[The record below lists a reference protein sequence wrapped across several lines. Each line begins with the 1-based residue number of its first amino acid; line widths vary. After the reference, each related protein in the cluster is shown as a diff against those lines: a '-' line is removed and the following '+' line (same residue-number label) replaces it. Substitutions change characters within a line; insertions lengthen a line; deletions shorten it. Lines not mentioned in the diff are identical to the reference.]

1 MNRPE
6 VLPTNPFTT
15 RRTFVG
21 AGAAALAVGFC
32 QALPSAA
39 FADTTSP
46 NMLGPLPGYSP
57 QIGTF
62 VSQLTWMREA
72 NGVLTATKGLTQA
85 DLDYLFDKNANS
97 IGALMLHLAA
107 TETYYQMNTFDGMKW
122 DSWPGDIKKKWDP
135 AMDLGDAGR
144 ATIKGHDRDYY
155 VNILHEVR
163 EKTLAGF
170 RTKDDA
176 WFLAADKGWPWGP
189 TNNLCKWFHVC
200 EHEAHHTGQ
209 IAFLRKRLPGAKPDT
224 GSAVAP
230 NPLFLVPVFS
240 STNCAAI
247 LHRAQSCTGV
257 LKRSLSIGAV
267 SNSAR
272 GPSPTMRPS
281 RIRITRSNT

>member
-1 MNRPE
+1 MSRIE
-6 VLPTNPFTT
+6 VARTNPLTT

-32 QALPSAA
+32 EALPEAA
-39 FADTTSP
+39 YADTSSP

-72 NGVLTATKGLTQA
+72 NGVLRATEKLSQA
-85 DLDYLFDKNANS
+85 DLDYLFDKNANT

-122 DSWPGDIKKKWDP
+122 DSWSEDIKKKWDA
-135 AMDLGDAGR
+135 AMNLGDAGR
-144 ATIKGHDRDYY
+144 AAIKGHDRGYY

-163 EKTLAGF
+163 EKTLAEF
-170 RTKDDA
+170 RKKDDA
-176 WFLAADKGWPWGP
+176 WLLAADKSWPWGP

-209 IAFLRKRLPGAKPDT
+209 IALLRKRLPGAKPDS
-224 GSAVAP
+224 GSGG
-230 NPLFLVPVFS
+230 
-240 STNCAAI
+240 AA
-247 LHRAQSCTGV
+247 
-257 LKRSLSIGAV
+257 
-267 SNSAR
+267 
-272 GPSPTMRPS
+272 
-281 RIRITRSNT
+281 